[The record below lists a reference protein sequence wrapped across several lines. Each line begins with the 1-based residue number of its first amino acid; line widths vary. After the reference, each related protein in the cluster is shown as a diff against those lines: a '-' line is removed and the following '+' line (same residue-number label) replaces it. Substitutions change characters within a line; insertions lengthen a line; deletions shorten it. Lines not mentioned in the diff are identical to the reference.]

1 MEKNIQDILEK
12 LIDNFVEK
20 SNNANSNA
28 GYDGNGVLE
37 TQIGYAKQEIYR
49 EIADTLHD
57 CLVDVL
63 DETMHVI
70 NKQKRR

>member
-12 LIDNFVEK
+12 LIDNFVKK
-20 SNNANSNA
+20 SNNVNSNA

-37 TQIGYAKQEIYR
+37 TQICYAKQEIYR
-49 EIADTLHD
+49 EIA
-57 CLVDVL
+57 DVL

-70 NKQKRR
+70 NKQKRV

>member
-12 LIDNFVEK
+12 LIDNFVKK
-20 SNNANSNA
+20 SNNVNSNA
-28 GYDGNGVLE
+28 VYDGNGVLE

-49 EIADTLHD
+49 EIAD
-57 CLVDVL
+57 VL

-70 NKQKRR
+70 NKQKRG

>member
-12 LIDNFVEK
+12 LIDNFVKK

-37 TQIGYAKQEIYR
+37 TQIGYAKQEIYK
-49 EIADTLHD
+49 EIA
-57 CLVDVL
+57 DVL

-70 NKQKRR
+70 NKQKRG

>member
-1 MEKNIQDILEK
+1 MEKDIQDILQQ
-12 LIDNFVEK
+12 L
-20 SNNANSNA
+20 SNNFTDKADNMYHNT

-49 EIADTLHD
+49 EIAD
-57 CLVDVL
+57 VL

-70 NKQKRR
+70 NKQKRG

>member
-1 MEKNIQDILEK
+1 MEKNIQDIFEK
-12 LIDNFVEK
+12 LIDNFVKK
-20 SNNANSNA
+20 SNNVNSNA

-49 EIADTLHD
+49 EIAD
-57 CLVDVL
+57 VL

-70 NKQKRR
+70 NKQKRG

>member
-12 LIDNFVEK
+12 LIDNFVKK
-20 SNNANSNA
+20 SNNVNSNA

-49 EIADTLHD
+49 EIAD
-57 CLVDVL
+57 VL

-70 NKQKRR
+70 NKQKRG

>member
-20 SNNANSNA
+20 SNNTNSNA

-49 EIADTLHD
+49 EIAD
-57 CLVDVL
+57 VL

>member
-12 LIDNFVEK
+12 LIDNFVKK
-20 SNNANSNA
+20 SYNVNSNA

-49 EIADTLHD
+49 EIAD
-57 CLVDVL
+57 VL

-70 NKQKRR
+70 NKQKRG